1 MKELLKRQKKLI
13 NSAIC
18 GVSPGFF
25 TDPGWEGV
33 HRVEHALDMVCQKN
47 GLEWAHDQIVYEDDR
62 KVWLFFVTDGQ
73 RTSHGVIVGSFA
85 GTVQDPM
92 NRYDVTAYIS

>member
-1 MKELLKRQKKLI
+1 MKELLKKHKKVI
-13 NSAIC
+13 NAAIC

-33 HRVEHALDMVCQKN
+33 HRVQAALDRVCQKH
-47 GLEWAHDQIVYEDDR
+47 GLEWELEQAVYEEGR
-62 KVWLFFVTDGQ
+62 KTWFFFVTDGQ

-85 GTVQDPM
+85 GTVEDPM
-92 NRYDVTAYIS
+92 NRYDVVTYIM